1 MRAGRDRLA
10 QRRGSARGAASS
22 RLAAAST
29 WALADSII
37 TTMLAL
43 GDVAGRRYE
52 VCSAIPE
59 VAETF
64 ARLYPGTRFV
74 CLYRSWGGFLRAV
87 FDASPWGMSDP
98 AFVPFTRAYPA
109 SNVATLTA
117 YWTAHTA
124 SLLAFERSHPS
135 AILRVRF
142 EDLAGP
148 QTAQAVLSFLGVAGP
163 GSDTAPFQ
171 DNLARP
177 QPAAPRAET
186 GLLARP
192 ELDLPA
198 NLIPP
203 AMLTQA
209 SHDLLRQL
217 DYPALA
223 TTRLLRSSG
232 GRLRCPAATK
242 ATCNRAAREQYC
254 GLSGQFHW
262 PVGQVGHAPHAAAA
276 VKVEYRRPVRLP
288 PAQAQLAVAE
298 LGLGPAD
305 PKGAPV
311 ELEHR
316 VAAA

>member
-1 MRAGRDRLA
+1 MAGSADQASRAPVVVLATGYSGAERLRSLLDRLPDLA
-10 QRRGSARGAASS
+10 CTSGTGIVPLCEQAATVWRNAEGRPEGPPS

-29 WALADSII
+29 RALADSII
-37 TTMLAL
+37 TTMLARE
-43 GDVAGRRYE
+43 GKRRWYE

-163 GSDTAPFQ
+163 GSHTASFQ

-209 SHDLLRQL
+209 DDLLRQL
-217 DYPALA
+217 DYPALP
-223 TTRLLRSSG
+223 LP
-232 GRLRCPAATK
+232 GR
-242 ATCNRAAREQYC
+242 
-254 GLSGQFHW
+254 
-262 PVGQVGHAPHAAAA
+262 
-276 VKVEYRRPVRLP
+276 
-288 PAQAQLAVAE
+288 
-298 LGLGPAD
+298 
-305 PKGAPV
+305 
-311 ELEHR
+311 
-316 VAAA
+316 